1 VKAWAGVD
9 VGGSR
14 RKRLHLAVLTD
25 TGDISLD
32 GGLDIAQA
40 VDWLRSR
47 GPALVAVD
55 SPCETAAPGQTRRD
69 DEAAFSRARICGLRP
84 TPDLRAVRSN
94 PYYEWIEHGLRLY
107 SALDEAGLTSIECF
121 PTASFTRW
129 IGPRKARTRARW
141 SEEALGRL
149 PIDLP
154 GHRLNQDHRDAIAA
168 AVTAKQHE
176 AGQTQSFGT
185 LVVPRALPPA

>member
-1 VKAWAGVD
+1 VNIWAGVD

-14 RKRLHLAVLTD
+14 RKRLHLAALTEE
-25 TGDISLD
+25 GEVSLA
-32 GGLDIAQA
+32 GGLGIAQT

-55 SPCETAAPGQTRRD
+55 SPCETARAGQTRRD
-69 DEAAFSRARICGLRP
+69 DEAAFSRARICGIRP

-94 PYYEWIEHGLRLY
+94 PYYEWIDHGLRLY
-107 SALDEAGLTSIECF
+107 RALDKAGLPAIECF

-129 IGPRKARTRARW
+129 AGSRDGRTRARW
-141 SEEALGRL
+141 TREALEKL
-149 PIDLP
+149 PVALP
-154 GHRLNQDHRDAIAA
+154 AHRLNQDWRDAIAA

-176 AGQTQSFGT
+176 AGQTQSFGR